1 VLNSVVLIGRLTKD
15 PELRYT
21 PSGKAV
27 ATLRL
32 AVDRGTTNPQGEKET
47 DFINVVVWDKQAET
61 VANYLQ
67 KGRLIAVQGRLQVRQ
82 YETQEGQRR
91 EAVEVVANQFG
102 GIRFLDSGRDQMG
115 GDRSFGGGERAY
127 GGGGDRPSTGGGPRR
142 ESGGMGSELT
152 FNDDDDVPF

>member
-1 VLNSVVLIGRLTKD
+1 MLNNIVLIGRLTKD

-47 DFINVVVWDKQAET
+47 DFIDVVVWDKQAET

-67 KGRLIAVQGRLQVRQ
+67 KGRLVAVQGRLQIRQ

-91 EAVEVVANQFG
+91 EKAEVVANQFG
-102 GIRFLDSGRDQMG
+102 GVRFLDSGRDQMG
-115 GDRSFGGGERAY
+115 G
-127 GGGGDRPSTGGGPRR
+127 GGGDRSMGMGGGPRR
-142 ESGGMGSELT
+142 ESGGGMGSELT

>member
-1 VLNSVVLIGRLTKD
+1 MLNQIVLIGRLTRD

-27 ATLRL
+27 ATLGL

-47 DFINVVVWDKQAET
+47 DFIDVVVWERTAET

-67 KGRLIAVQGRLQVRQ
+67 KGRLVAVSGRLQIRK

-91 EAVEVVANQFG
+91 EKAEVVASTV
-102 GIRFLDSGRDQMG
+102 RFLDKAQDTAGGGFSG
-115 GDRSFGGGERAY
+115 GDRAGTGI
-127 GGGGDRPSTGGGPRR
+127 GGGGRGETNTRRPAT
-142 ESGGMGSELT
+142 GMGSEPS
-152 FNDDDDVPF
+152 FSDDDDVPF

>member
-1 VLNSVVLIGRLTKD
+1 MLNTVVLIGRLTKD

-47 DFINVVVWDKQAET
+47 DFIDIVVWERQAET

-67 KGRLIAVQGRLQVRQ
+67 KGRLVAVQGRLQIRH

-91 EAVEVVANQFG
+91 EKAEVVANTV
-102 GIRFLDSGRDQMG
+102 RFLDSGRDSH
-115 GDRSFGGGERAY
+115 GDRTASA
-127 GGGGDRPSTGGGPRR
+127 PRR
-142 ESGGMGSELT
+142 ETSSGMGSELS

>member
-1 VLNSVVLIGRLTKD
+1 MLNQVVLIGRLTKD
-15 PELRYT
+15 PELRYI

-47 DFINVVVWDKQAET
+47 DFIDVVVWERQAET

-67 KGRLIAVQGRLQVRQ
+67 KGRLVAVQGRLQIRQ

-91 EAVEVVANQFG
+91 EKAEVVASQV
-102 GIRFLDSGRDQMG
+102 RFLDRGNDASM
-115 GDRSFGGGERAY
+115 GGGERT
-127 GGGGDRPSTGGGPRR
+127 SNQFQQPRR
-142 ESGGMGSELT
+142 ESLGMGSEPN
-152 FNDDDDVPF
+152 FSEDDDVPF

>member
-1 VLNSVVLIGRLTKD
+1 MLNTVVLIGRLTKD

-47 DFINVVVWDKQAET
+47 DFIDVVVWERQAET

-67 KGRLIAVQGRLQVRQ
+67 KGRLIAVQGRLQIRQ

-91 EAVEVVANQFG
+91 EKAEVVANQV
-102 GIRFLDSGRDQMG
+102 RFLDRGHDQG
-115 GDRSFGGGERAY
+115 GMGGERTSGA
-127 GGGGDRPSTGGGPRR
+127 PRR
-142 ESGGMGSELT
+142 EAGMGSEPN
-152 FNDDDDVPF
+152 FSDDDDVPF

>member
-1 VLNSVVLIGRLTKD
+1 MLNSVVLIGRLTKD

-21 PSGKAV
+21 TTGKAV

-67 KGRLIAVQGRLQVRQ
+67 KGRLVAVQGRLQIRQ

-91 EAVEVVANQFG
+91 EAAEVVANQFG
-102 GIRFLDSGRDQMG
+102 GVRFLDSGRDQGGFGG
-115 GDRSFGGGERAY
+115 GDRS
-127 GGGGDRPSTGGGPRR
+127 SGGPRR
-142 ESGGMGSELT
+142 DSGMGSELT

>member
-1 VLNSVVLIGRLTKD
+1 MLNSVVLIGRLTKD

-32 AVDRGTTNPQGEKET
+32 AVDRGTTNPQGERET
-47 DFINVVVWDKQAET
+47 DFIDVVVWDKQAET

-67 KGRLIAVQGRLQVRQ
+67 KGRLVAVQGRLQIRQ

-91 EAVEVVANQFG
+91 EKAEVVANQFG
-102 GIRFLDSGRDQMG
+102 GVRFLDSGRDQG
-115 GDRSFGGGERAY
+115 GDRSMGNY
-127 GGGGDRPSTGGGPRR
+127 GGGTPRR

>member
-1 VLNSVVLIGRLTKD
+1 MLNSVVLIGRLTKD

-32 AVDRGTTNPQGEKET
+32 AVDRGTTNQQGEKET
-47 DFINVVVWDKQAET
+47 DFIDVVVWERQAET

-67 KGRLIAVQGRLQVRQ
+67 KGRLVAVQGRLQIRQ
-82 YETQEGQRR
+82 YQTQEGQRR
-91 EAVEVVANQFG
+91 EKAEVVASQV
-102 GIRFLDSGRDQMG
+102 RFLDSGRDH
-115 GDRSFGGGERAY
+115 GGER
-127 GGGGDRPSTGGGPRR
+127 TGGGAPPRR
-142 ESGGMGSELT
+142 EASLGSELT